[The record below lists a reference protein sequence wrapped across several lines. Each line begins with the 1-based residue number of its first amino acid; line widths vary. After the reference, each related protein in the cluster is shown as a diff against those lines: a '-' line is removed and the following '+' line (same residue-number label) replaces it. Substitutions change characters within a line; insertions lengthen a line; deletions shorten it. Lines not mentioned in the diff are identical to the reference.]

1 MSGGRFGIRIRKE
14 IWLAVLLIIIAGIAA
29 VLFLRGETPV
39 VSRAEP
45 AKEVEKAILPETV
58 RPAKHFKILHIM
70 SYHLPWK
77 WTEEQLAGF
86 KEALGDLDVE
96 YKVIQMDAKRHSDE
110 EWKLKVAAEAKG
122 LIGTWKPDLMFTGDD
137 DAQQYVAK
145 DYVNTNIP
153 IVFCAVNA
161 EPKEYGFAGSKNVTG
176 VLERIHFTQAVQLLK
191 QLVPTVHKIA
201 IITDTGKMWVPVMEN
216 ELKPSESR
224 LPAGVEVAGYYVL
237 STFEEYKK
245 TVKDCE
251 GKVDALG
258 MLGVFEFKDESGNNV
273 PLEQVQRWTVENSRL
288 PDFSFWDD
296 RVKKGTLCAVTVS
309 GIAQGQAAGKM
320 ARGILSEGKS
330 PASYPMKAT
339 EKGIPIINLARAK
352 KLNINPASSVLLT
365 AEVVTE
371 YMW

>member
-1 MSGGRFGIRIRKE
+1 MNSGRFATKIRKE
-14 IWLAVLLIIIAGIAA
+14 VWLIVLLIIAGIA
-29 VLFLRGETPV
+29 VVFFLRQESPRI
-39 VSRAEP
+39 SRAEP

-110 EWKLKVAAEAKG
+110 QWKLKVAAEAKE
-122 LIGTWKPDLMFTGDD
+122 LIGTWKPDLVFTGDD

-216 ELKPSESR
+216 ELKRSESE
-224 LPAGVEVAGYYVL
+224 LPQGIEVAGYYVL

-258 MLGVFEFKDESGNNV
+258 MLGVFEFKDENGNNV
-273 PLEQVQRWTVENSRL
+273 PLEQVQRWTVENSTL

-320 ARGILSEGKS
+320 ARGILSEGRN
-330 PASYPMKAT
+330 PAGYPMKAT
-339 EKGIPIINLARAK
+339 EKGIPIVNLARAK

-371 YMW
+371 FTW